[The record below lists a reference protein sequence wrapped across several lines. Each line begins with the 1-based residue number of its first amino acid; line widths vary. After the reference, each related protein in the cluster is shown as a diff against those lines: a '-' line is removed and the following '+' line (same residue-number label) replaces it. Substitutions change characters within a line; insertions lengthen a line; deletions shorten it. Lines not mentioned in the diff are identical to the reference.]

1 MTLSI
6 RSDRIRTPI
15 FNTVTTRASLV
26 NRDNEVSHPSSL
38 RFGATAHLFILL
50 EKIDNK
56 KYVKV
61 TEQLIN
67 LFNDKGSQK

>member
-6 RSDRIRTPI
+6 RSDRIRNPI

-26 NRDNEVSHPSSL
+26 

-50 EKIDNK
+50 DKIDNK

-61 TEQLIN
+61 TKQLIN